1 MRPVMRHAAFVL
13 AALLAAAAPSFSGA
27 ARADGKA
34 DQDAVRRAVERG
46 ELRPLAEILASL
58 RGRLPGEVLG
68 VEAERRKGQWVY
80 EFRVVDGNG
89 RLYEVY
95 VDGKSGAID
104 RIKEK

>member
-1 MRPVMRHAAFVL
+1 VHPDRDLAQAL
-13 AALLAAAAPSFSGA
+13 AALDVGA
-27 ARADGKA
+27 EIPPKLYEA
-34 DQDAVRRAVERG
+34 
-46 ELRPLAEILASL
+46 LAEILASL

>member
-1 MRPVMRHAAFVL
+1 
-13 AALLAAAAPSFSGA
+13 
-27 ARADGKA
+27 
-34 DQDAVRRAVERG
+34 
-46 ELRPLAEILASL
+46 
-58 RGRLPGEVLG
+58 VLG